1 MAPFYK
7 TRLAPTPS
15 GFLHAGNAF
24 NFLLT
29 AAFARRFGASLLLR
43 IDDLDHFRCRSTYI
57 TDIFDTL
64 KFLHIHCQEGPQ
76 DLTGVEAVW
85 SQQRRISLYNEAL
98 EKLKAKARVFA
109 CACSRFNQDKCD
121 CREKKLPLD
130 TPGTCWRLI
139 TDDKPITAK
148 GAGDTSLMA
157 RLPAEMENFVVRR
170 KDGLPAYQ
178 LASVVD
184 DLHFGIDFI
193 VRGEDL
199 WPSTLAQLHLAKVLE
214 APAFSAIRFFHHPLV
229 KGADGAKLSKSAGA
243 LSIKHWREAGK
254 SRADLLACLGEWL
267 QAPQPVRSG
276 EDIAKVVGL

>member
-1 MAPFYK
+1 MDSFYK

-29 AAFARRFGASLLLR
+29 AALARRFGASLLLR
-43 IDDLDHFRCRSTYI
+43 IDDLDHFRCRATYI
-57 TDIFDTL
+57 ADIFDTL
-64 KFLHIHCQEGPQ
+64 HFLHIHCQEGPR
-76 DLTGVEAVW
+76 DLAGVEAVW
-85 SQQRRISLYNEAL
+85 SQQRRIPLYNRML
-98 EKLKAKARVFA
+98 ERLKAKAQVFA
-109 CACSRFNQDKCD
+109 CACSRFSQASCD
-121 CREKKLPLD
+121 CRQKKLPLD

-139 TDDKPITAK
+139 TTDKPISVK
-148 GAGDTSLMA
+148 GADGTSLMA
-157 RLPAEMENFVVRR
+157 RLPADMKNFVVRR

-199 WPSTLAQLHLAKVLE
+199 WPSTLAQLHLAAELE
-214 APAFSAIRFFHHPLV
+214 VPAFSAIRFFHHSLLRS
-229 KGADGAKLSKSAGA
+229 ADGEKLSKSAGA
-243 LSIKHWREAGK
+243 LSVKHWREAGK
-254 SRADLLACLGEWL
+254 SLTELLACLGEWL
-267 QAPQPVRSG
+267 HAPQPVRSG